1 MGILG
6 LAALASSKVE
16 APPHVE
22 ARRLQTEAQRVEWAE
37 GAEGARG
44 VGMATA
50 LATAIAHSLAP
61 PHHAIDPTARE
72 GTEAPLGS
80 AHLEKDVV
88 LYSGVIV
95 TFGVVVTSVV
105 VDVSANLEVATIRPA
120 LLPQILPAAIVGACF
135 LPTLCP
141 PTNCSASHLVND
153 N

>member
-1 MGILG
+1 
-6 LAALASSKVE
+6 VE

-37 GAEGARG
+37 GAEGAEGARG

-50 LATAIAHSLAP
+50 LATAIAHSLAH

-95 TFGVVVTSVV
+95 TFGVVVTSVL

-120 LLPQILPAAIVGACF
+120 LLPKILPAAIVGACF

-141 PTNCSASHLVND
+141 PTKCSASHLVND